1 MNVEF
6 IDLFEN
12 FKLHYH
18 HRLTVESLLDGWYHA
33 MNVAPTLKELC
44 IQDYQSS
51 DHSWETIAKER
62 VFSRTHQDY
71 VKMTRVHQRLKSL
84 VSLMKPS
91 FKAFYDELPHI
102 RIVLYHGL
110 GNGAGWATHYHDVPA
125 ILLGIE
131 KIAELDWIS
140 DEELKRLMAHE
151 YVHLV
156 HQHLRQDAWLFKSSY
171 EEAVMRLYLEGLA
184 SYYEMILAEVPIRVT
199 RWEQRCKMVEG
210 KLKANY
216 RQVLAQEGKDF
227 NAFYGDWHQVE
238 GLSDTGYYLGKQ
250 LIATQLEHQTFH
262 TIAQASF
269 KTIESWVHAYLASE

>member
-1 MNVEF
+1 MNVEL
-6 IDLFEN
+6 IDVFEN

-18 HRLTVESLLDGWYHA
+18 HRLTAESLLDGWYHA

-44 IQDYQSS
+44 IQDYHSMDQ
-51 DHSWETIAKER
+51 SWETIAKER

-84 VSLMKPS
+84 IPLMKLS
-91 FKAFYDELPHI
+91 FESFYDELNHI

-110 GNGAGWATHYHDVPA
+110 GNSAGWATHYHNVPA

-156 HQHLRQDAWLFKSSY
+156 HQHLRKDAWEFKSSY

-184 SYYEMILAEVPIRVT
+184 SYYEMILAEVPPRVT
-199 RWEQRCKMVEG
+199 RWEQRCKTVEPI
-210 KLKANY
+210 LKANY
-216 RQVLAQEGKDF
+216 MQVLAEEGKDF

-250 LIATQLEHQTFH
+250 LIAMLLEEETFQ
-262 TIAQASF
+262 TIAKAPF
-269 KTIESWVHAYLASE
+269 ETIESWVHAYLASE